1 MAEEKQNNGNGGE
14 TVVKRSPKN
23 PFVKFDGRQA
33 KEIVIDSKSEFA
45 SITLYKEI
53 KFVYQLN
60 VDNNI
65 DVSAL
70 KANYLKNI
78 NKIFKLLKID
88 DIKIYENNN
97 EPVIGK
103 NAIAFVAFI
112 PYNLS
117 MELILKKLYETVKF
131 LNTSDD
137 VIYKIRNNNKNI
149 GLISIYK
156 NIQANDDIFIKGFV
170 AISHENQNEYQD
182 ERNFLR
188 AGTFLRD
195 NLGFNNKD
203 IVPFNYRMIFNKI
216 SLYNNDDKKVFTY
229 TIPFKRSFKVIFY
242 QLEGSSESKKF
253 SMIRNDVVVTL
264 QLKDVESDDG
274 RTKKISAGAF
284 VNNNQTIK
292 EINTFSEIF
301 EGEDKWLLDDIKF
314 DINSIEA
321 NNFRDEIKSID
332 EVLIDSIDVQID
344 ETSEE
349 EPADE
354 IPPEVVET
362 PEEKKPATDKPKK
375 DKKTK
380 KKASSEATEIVPP
393 TTNSEVKTE
402 EVEVFNDIGSLAD
415 DEDKTEV
422 TEIFDDVSSLVD
434 DKETV
439 AKEE

>member
-1 MAEEKQNNGNGGE
+1 MAEEKQSNGNGGE
-14 TVVKRSPKN
+14 TVAKRSPKNN

-53 KFVYQLN
+53 KFVYQIN
-60 VDNNI
+60 VDAGTI
-65 DVSAL
+65 DVPAL

-88 DIKIYENNN
+88 DLKIYENNN
-97 EPVIGK
+97 EPVVGK
-103 NAIAFVAFI
+103 NAIAFIAFI

-137 VIYKIRNNNKNI
+137 VIYKMRNNNKNI

-156 NIQANDDIFIKGFV
+156 DVQANDDIFVKGFA

-182 ERNFLR
+182 EKNFLR

-195 NLGFNNKD
+195 DLGFNEKD
-203 IVPFNYRMIFNKI
+203 IIPFNYGMIFNKI
-216 SLYNNDDKKVFTY
+216 SLYNNNDKKVFTY

-253 SMIRNDVVVTL
+253 SMIRNDVVLTL
-264 QLKDVESDDG
+264 QLKDVEDDDG

-301 EGEDKWLLDDIKF
+301 EGEDKWLLDDVKF

-344 ETSEE
+344 ESSSE

-354 IPPEVVET
+354 VPPEVVEKL
-362 PEEKKPATDKPKK
+362 EEKKPAADKPKK
-375 DKKTK
+375 DKKK
-380 KKASSEATEIVPP
+380 KKASEATETTPP
-393 TTNSEVKTE
+393 TEEVKTE
-402 EVEVFNDIGSLAD
+402 EVEVFNDVG
-415 DEDKTEV
+415 
-422 TEIFDDVSSLVD
+422 SLVD
-434 DKETV
+434 TEETV
-439 AKEE
+439 VEE